1 MHGVLKFTHVNTTV
15 DMLLERIAAD
25 GFLSLQG
32 VTVVLTVRVY
42 AGERIVH
49 VNASLYLLTTIPFVL
64 KAAGLLAV
72 RVHPNHLPF

>member
-1 MHGVLKFTHVNTTV
+1 M
-15 DMLLERIAAD
+15 
-25 GFLSLQG
+25 QG

-72 RVHPNHLPF
+72 RVHPNHLPVLTIDKFIGIYLLVAVLSTPRSLGIACG